1 MFRVVGLHS
10 GCRRTGG
17 LARVGEPDDRVLAET
32 AEGLREPEAGR
43 SGEGGSSPGIG
54 NPGAE
59 PLDDKGPRGQGGK
72 PWPRGSRCIG
82 GTAKIIINEP
92 FSPGAEGRWRVR
104 VPRRW
109 EVSTG
114 QVGFFSVQLRKYCT
128 WESDAPAGRSQVL
141 RVIAWFSRTVT
152 FSLTLSH
159 VQSGSFCTWKVIQ
172 GVVLKAYSASA
183 AVMVCSNV
191 SRGRR

>member
-10 GCRRTGG
+10 GCRRTGR
-17 LARVGEPDDRVLAET
+17 LARVEEPDDRVLAET

-59 PLDDKGPRGQGGK
+59 PLDDKGPRGRGGK

-92 FSPGAEGRWRVR
+92 FLPGAEGRRRVR
-104 VPRRW
+104 VSRRW
-109 EVSTG
+109 G
-114 QVGFFSVQLRKYCT
+114 LRR
-128 WESDAPAGRSQVL
+128 AGRVFLGPVAGVL
-141 RVIAWFSRTVT
+141 HMGERRVRIFY
-152 FSLTLSH
+152 FTL
-159 VQSGSFCTWKVIQ
+159 QK
-172 GVVLKAYSASA
+172 
-183 AVMVCSNV
+183 
-191 SRGRR
+191 